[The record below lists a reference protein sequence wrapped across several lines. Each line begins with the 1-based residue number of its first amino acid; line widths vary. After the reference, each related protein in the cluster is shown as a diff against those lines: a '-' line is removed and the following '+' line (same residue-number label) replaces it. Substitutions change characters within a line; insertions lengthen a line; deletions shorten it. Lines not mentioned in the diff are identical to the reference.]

1 MPDENN
7 AMIRILIFIS
17 ALLFLYP
24 LQMPK
29 IYLTVQSCSKIM
41 IGILYAALLLK
52 MTIQLKPLKRYLL
65 NLKSYSSNKNY
76 WVSVLAEVNEQ
87 QNENLILKIEK
98 IDEVHLDETC
108 HLLEALK
115 ILKIES
121 NHHSRFITN
130 SSISR
135 SKYPASCTT
144 IIIASAI

>member
-65 NLKSYSSNKNY
+65 NLKSYSSNK
-76 WVSVLAEVNEQ
+76 
-87 QNENLILKIEK
+87 K
-98 IDEVHLDETC
+98 
-108 HLLEALK
+108 LLGQR
-115 ILKIES
+115 IG
-121 NHHSRFITN
+121 
-130 SSISR
+130 R
-135 SKYPASCTT
+135 SK
-144 IIIASAI
+144 